1 MHSYEETIVEMERR
15 HASWLQL
22 LDQSADRLEKVLL
35 ELPVP
40 QNVRAYAY
48 MQGLTRFHKSLLA
61 LRLLVVSG
69 FGDEAASVLRRLAE
83 TAVTV
88 KYVSISGESQLWPL
102 VEGADFIPAVQ
113 ADTAKRDVFPD
124 LRMLAEQIDMP
135 EWKDDVRPGELLGGL
150 GPLFETEDPGDWFP
164 PIGPTPF
171 DAAGLLS
178 KGCRLAGFL
187 LDTVPECG
195 S

>member
-1 MHSYEETIVEMERR
+1 MERR

-22 LDQSADRLEKVLL
+22 LDQSAERLEKVLL

-40 QNVRAYAY
+40 QNVKAYAY

-69 FGDEAASVLRRLAE
+69 FGDEAAGVLRRLAE

-102 VEGADFIPAVQ
+102 VEGAGFIPAVL
-113 ADTAKRDVFPD
+113 ADTAKRDVPD
-124 LRMLAEQIDMP
+124 LRTLAEQIGMP
-135 EWKDDVRPGELLGGL
+135 EWKDDVLPGDLIGGW
-150 GPLFETEDPGDWFP
+150 GPLSETEDPEDWFP

-178 KGCRLAGFL
+178 KGCRLAGIL
-187 LDTVPECG
+187 LDTVPEWG